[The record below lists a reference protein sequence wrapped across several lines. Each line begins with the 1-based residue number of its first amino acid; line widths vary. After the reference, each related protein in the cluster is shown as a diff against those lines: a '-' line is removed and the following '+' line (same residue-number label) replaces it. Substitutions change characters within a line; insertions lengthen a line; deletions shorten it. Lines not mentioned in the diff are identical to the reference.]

1 LIDQIHGEHKYYL
14 HLKVKSVKKEK
25 EREREKSPSR
35 DRNILTKESKPERI
49 KASHRLNPNY
59 TLSTAPHFSISGE
72 SLAPGN
78 RDQGFPRVSI
88 KEGNTLPFTK
98 SPLMLATI
106 SSSEKNN
113 PLYSLLLS
121 VHLFAN

>member
-59 TLSTAPHFSISGE
+59 TYLQLHISV
-72 SLAPGN
+72 SLVNLWPLGT
-78 RDQGFPRVSI
+78 G
-88 KEGNTLPFTK
+88 TK
-98 SPLMLATI
+98 VFL
-106 SSSEKNN
+106 
-113 PLYSLLLS
+113 
-121 VHLFAN
+121 V